1 MFLLFMPLAVITI
14 ILSIIFSL
22 LAYTNRNHSFFI
34 VGLIFSII
42 SGIMLLFRIKDV
54 LNLLK
59 HNDLMAMAFIAAWLG
74 SIVFLVLSKSQQKQN
89 SDDGLA
95 DSFLD
100 SIIDEPNDD
109 NENDDEEYIF
119 SFSAICKHLNLDPA
133 KTRHAIMNATH
144 RISTRRRA
152 A

>member
-42 SGIMLLFRIKDV
+42 SGIMLLFRIK
-54 LNLLK
+54 NLLILLK
-59 HNDLMAMAFIAAWLG
+59 DSDLMAMAFVAAWIG

-100 SIIDEPNDD
+100 SIIDEQNDD
-109 NENDDEEYIF
+109 NEYTV
-119 SFSAICKHLNLDPA
+119 K
-133 KTRHAIMNATH
+133 
-144 RISTRRRA
+144 
-152 A
+152 